1 MQAKLLLV
9 TFYFNDGLRAVSVR
23 KPSARMS
30 KFRMVVFLKNK
41 SQQNFGFPHVPPYW
55 MDVVVFVVVF
65 AAVLHWVSRRSCCQ
79 CPSVDVIYWRKLGSC
94 CCFLL
99 LLLLHRDY
107 RDVVVW
113 GHVFASVC
121 VSLDLLAKP
130 FWCIFYEIFVLVS
143 RQIIVRYVQ
152 QLCHYVITFC
162 NATHH
167 STILPAR
174 CPPEL
179 VDLRNNTTW
188 F

>member
-23 KPSARMS
+23 KPSVRRS
-30 KFRMVVFLKNK
+30 NFRMVVFLKTK
-41 SQQNFGFPHVPPYW
+41 SQQNVGFPHVPIGWTWLFLQRFYTEYL
-55 MDVVVFVVVF
+55 DGVV
-65 AAVLHWVSRRSCCQ
+65 A
-79 CPSVDVIYWRKLGSC
+79 SVPALMWFIDESFGSC